1 MGGHV
6 EKTPQRMLSNVR
18 SRSAGALLGNHAGP
32 NDDDQEDWTLLRLV
46 KPGRF
51 LVLYSSS
58 RNFKVF
64 RVLGLSLFSGTGLH
78 FMFRLLSLKILASKA
93 PVIQAAPTI
102 QRKPKA
108 TINVTSWERP
118 STLCKIRSC
127 CSIGILNFSTG
138 STDFKHAHFS
148 TLCRI
153 RGPDP

>member
-1 MGGHV
+1 
-6 EKTPQRMLSNVR
+6 MLSNVR

-32 NDDDQEDWTLLRLV
+32 NDDDQEDWTLLRWV

-51 LVLYSSS
+51 LFLHNSS
-58 RNFKVF
+58 RNFRVFRVF

-108 TINVTSWERP
+108 TINVTSWARP

-127 CSIGILNFSTG
+127 CSIGISNFSTG
-138 STDFKHAHFS
+138 STNFKHAHFS